1 MVPSTL
7 AEAAVMAKDLRQQI
21 NHHNHCYYVLDNPE
35 ITDAI
40 YDKLVRQLI
49 ELEKAFPELITADSP
64 TQRVGAAPAAGF
76 ERVTHLTPLKSL
88 SNAFSREELM
98 AFDSRVK
105 SGLGVDNIEYVVEHK
120 IDGLAINLTYEK
132 GILAR
137 GATRGDG
144 IEGEDVTANIRT
156 IRSVPLRLIAKDF
169 EIPELLE
176 VRGEVYMPR
185 QAFERLNR
193 ERKEKDEPPLANPR
207 NAAAGSLRQL
217 DPQATANRALD
228 VFIYGIGVSGNI
240 KFDTHAEM
248 LRYLATL
255 GFKVNP
261 HYQVFGSIVEVIDY
275 CESWSD
281 KRNELPYDIDGLVI
295 KVNNMAYQQALGATA
310 KDPRWAIAYKFP
322 AEQATTV
329 VEDIFVGVGRTGA
342 LTPTAILRPVRLAG
356 SVISRATLH
365 NEDYIQEKDIRVGD
379 TVIIHKAGEVIP
391 EVIAVVK
398 EKRTGKEK
406 PFVMPGICPECGSSA
421 VRKPGEAA
429 HKCINPS
436 CPALRREGLI
446 HFVSRDAMNIEGL
459 GPAVITT
466 LLDAGLLNDAADFY
480 KLTVEDLVKLERMGQ
495 KSAQNLVDAI
505 DKSKQAGL
513 ARVLFGLGIRYVGV
527 KAAGIIA
534 RHFGTIDAVMRA
546 SLDELMK
553 LDEIGGKIAESVVG
567 YFTSTDNL
575 ELVERL
581 KQFRVRM
588 TEDKP
593 TNQGEQLFAGLTF
606 VLTGTLVGMTR
617 AEATDLIESLGG
629 KVSGSVSKK
638 TSYVVV
644 GAEAGSK
651 LEKARQLGVAVLTE
665 EQFKDLAQSNLHH

>member
-1 MVPSTL
+1 MPAMAPSTL
-7 AEAAVMAKDLRQQI
+7 AEAEALVKDLRQQI
-21 NHHNHCYYVLDNPE
+21 NHHNHRYYVLDNPE
-35 ITDAI
+35 IDDAA

-49 ELEKAFPELITADSP
+49 EIEKAYPELITADSP
-64 TQRVGAAPAAGF
+64 TQRVGAAPMAGF
-76 ERVTHLTPLKSL
+76 DRVTHLTPMKSL
-88 SNAFSREELM
+88 GNAFSREELL
-98 AFDSRVK
+98 AFDGRVK
-105 SGLGVDNIEYVVEHK
+105 SGLGIDNVEYVIEHK
-120 IDGLAINLTYEK
+120 IDGLAINLTYEN
-132 GILAR
+132 GMLIR

-156 IRSVPLRLIAKDF
+156 IRSVPLMLMAN
-169 EIPELLE
+169 EAGVPEFLE

-185 QAFERLNR
+185 RAFERLNS
-193 ERKEKDEPPLANPR
+193 ERQEKDEPLLANPR

-217 DPQATANRALD
+217 DPQATAKRALD
-228 VFIYGIGVSGNI
+228 VFLYGIGISGNI
-240 KFDTHAEM
+240 KLETHAAM
-248 LRYLATL
+248 LQYLTTL

-261 HYQVFGSIVEVIDY
+261 NYRVFASMIEAADY
-275 CESWSD
+275 CASWAD

-295 KVNNMAYQQALGATA
+295 KVNNMAYQQALGSTA

-379 TVIIHKAGEVIP
+379 TVVIHKAGEVIP
-391 EVIAVVK
+391 EVISVVK
-398 EKRTGKEK
+398 EQRTGDQK
-406 PFVMPGICPECGSSA
+406 PFVMPEVCPECGSA
-421 VRKPGEAA
+421 AIRKPGEAA

-466 LLDAGLLNDAADFY
+466 LLDAGLINDAADLY

-495 KSAQNLVDAI
+495 KSAQNLVEAI
-505 DKSKQAGL
+505 EKSKQAGL

-527 KAAGIIA
+527 KAAGIVA
-534 RHFGTIDAVMRA
+534 RHFGTIDAVTQA
-546 SLDELMK
+546 NLDELLK
-553 LDEIGGKIAESVVG
+553 LDEIGGKIAESVIG
-567 YFTSTDNL
+567 YFTSPENL
-575 ELVERL
+575 ELVDRL
-581 KQFRVRM
+581 KAHGVRM
-588 TEDKP
+588 TEDRPIK
-593 TNQGEQLFAGLTF
+593 QGEQLFEGVTF
-606 VLTGTLVGMTR
+606 VLTGTLIDMTR
-617 AEATDLIESLGG
+617 AEAAAVIESLGG

-638 TSYVVV
+638 TSYVVAGV
-644 GAEAGSK
+644 EAGSK
-651 LEKARQLGVAVLTE
+651 LDKARQLGVTVLTE
-665 EQFKDLAQSNLHH
+665 EQFKELAAK